1 MEKRIGRPRKKP
13 PGNAV
18 ELIRD
23 LAADGFSVRGVAARL
38 GTSQDTLRLWFERHP
53 ELHEA
58 FEQGREAE
66 RYALHNALYRAA
78 TEQGNITASIFLLK
92 SRHGYREGDQSDTAN
107 RVTINF
113 TLPGAM
119 RMDEFKVIEHDSDR
133 TEQLPTPRT
142 ELSRRS

>member
-1 MEKRIGRPRKKP
+1 MEKKLGRPMKKP
-13 PGNAV
+13 PRNA
-18 ELIRD
+18 ERLIHD
-23 LAADGFSVRGVAARL
+23 YSADGFSIRGVAAKL

-53 ELHEA
+53 ELQEA
-58 FEQGREAE
+58 FDQGRESE
-66 RYALHNALYRAA
+66 RYALHNSLYVAA
-78 TEQGNITASIFLLK
+78 MSGNATAAMFLLK

-113 TLPGAM
+113 TLPGAL

>member
-58 FEQGREAE
+58 FEQGREVE

-113 TLPGAM
+113 TLPGAL

-133 TEQLPTPRT
+133 TKQLPTPRT